1 MGEALAGPFY
11 RAPRTRAAE
20 LVVAGSLGGF
30 AKAAQERF
38 REKFRAP
45 AAFETPYYLPSRIP
59 TTYVCLSLFAL
70 QSGQI
75 ASGQNPPLPRC
86 AHDGRHRAAAA
97 CQKADA
103 PRAAKCKSFVTP
115 CYLKVSA
122 AKWIDCQ
129 LVK

>member
-1 MGEALAGPFY
+1 VKNFV
-11 RAPRTRAAE
+11 RPRRSKLHTTCR
-20 LVVAGSLGGF
+20 
-30 AKAAQERF
+30 
-38 REKFRAP
+38 REFPR
-45 AAFETPYYLPSRIP
+45 
-59 TTYVCLSLFAL
+59 TYVCLSLFAL

>member
-59 TTYVCLSLFAL
+59 TNLRLL
-70 QSGQI
+70 I
-75 ASGQNPPLPRC
+75 AFRTPKRPDRFRPEP
-86 AHDGRHRAAAA
+86 AAAA
-97 CQKADA
+97 LR
-103 PRAAKCKSFVTP
+103 P
-115 CYLKVSA
+115 
-122 AKWIDCQ
+122 
-129 LVK
+129 